1 MQSQFRFTLTRSSWR
16 SIGRLAV
23 LALLALTGCRHSSGW
38 VMNNSGAGYYAKGNY
53 AMARHEFAR
62 AIQANPHNPDYRHN
76 LAMAM
81 RLQGESAEAEEV
93 LRHNLTIDPMHQQT
107 YHSLAVL
114 LTESGRQ
121 PEAVDLLQSWVDTQ
135 PYLPEA
141 HIEMAWMDRQLGNPA
156 GAEEHLQQALQIRR
170 NHPIALAHMGQ
181 LRQDQGQ
188 DQQAIAY
195 YEESLKVNRRQPQVE
210 SRLTSLAGDPRQR
223 HMASRRRSQE
233 AFPGS
238 PLAHDPQLAMSLE
251 TPHANPRPRD
261 IRRHRNSDAV
271 QTAYALPTY
280 GSPYAETTMAGH
292 LPVTTAYAP
301 GGMITMDPGAMAM
314 QGQIVNGQMISG
326 PVMTSGPVPQG
337 QYPMTTTVAPTPDPV
352 AGAAAGPQVVLQPP
366 QFVSQPQP
374 SVSQQ
379 STPWTPTAPSP
390 VAIPAP
396 TLSFAPEEAAYA
408 PPGMSVPSASGPS
421 LGANPDPAHTEM
433 ELDTVELPEIN
444 PF

>member
-1 MQSQFRFTLTRSSWR
+1 MQSLHCPTVSRASLRRLGRLTL
-16 SIGRLAV
+16 LAV
-23 LALLALTGCRHSSGW
+23 LALAGCRHSTGW

-62 AIQANPHNPDYRHN
+62 AIQADPYNPDYRHN

-81 RLQGESAEAEEV
+81 KLQGQSAEAEEI
-93 LRHNLTIDPMHQQT
+93 LRHNLTVDPMHQPT
-107 YHSLAVL
+107 YHSLAQL

-141 HIEMAWMDRQLGNPA
+141 HIEMAWIERQVGNPA

-195 YEESLKVNRRQPQVE
+195 YEESLRAKRQQPQVE

-223 HMASRRRSQE
+223 HAAGRRRSQE

-261 IRRHRNSDAV
+261 IRRHRHSDVV

-280 GSPYAETTMAGH
+280 GSPYAETTMSGH
-292 LPVTTAYAP
+292 QPVTTAYAP
-301 GGMITMDPGAMAM
+301 GGMVVMDAGTMAM
-314 QGQIVNGQMISG
+314 QGSMVNGQM
-326 PVMTSGPVPQG
+326 MASGPVPQG
-337 QYPMTTTVAPTPDPV
+337 QASVTTTAVPLPDPV

-374 SVSQQ
+374 PVIQQ

-396 TLSFAPEEAAYA
+396 TLSFTPEEAAYA
-408 PPGMSVPSASGPS
+408 PPAVAVPPTSGPS
-421 LGANPDPAHTEM
+421 LGANPDPAHAET

>member
-1 MQSQFRFTLTRSSWR
+1 MQSQVSYTVNRAVLRR
-16 SIGRLAV
+16 LGRLAI
-23 LALLALTGCRHSSGW
+23 LAVLALTGCRHSTGW

-62 AIQANPHNPDYRHN
+62 AIQANPQNPDYRHN

-81 RLQGESAEAEEV
+81 RLQGQSAEAEEV

-107 YHSLAVL
+107 YHSLALL

-188 DQQAIAY
+188 NQQAIAY
-195 YEESLKVNRRQPQVE
+195 YEESLRVNRQQPQVE

-251 TPHANPRPRD
+251 APHANPRPRD
-261 IRRHRNSDAV
+261 VRRHRQSDVV

-292 LPVTTAYAP
+292 QPVTTAYAP
-301 GGMITMDPGAMAM
+301 GGMVVMDHGAMAL
-314 QGQIVNGQMISG
+314 QGQIVNGQMITGPMMASG
-326 PVMTSGPVPQG
+326 PIPQG
-337 QYPMTTTVAPTPDPV
+337 SYPVTTMMAPTPDPV
-352 AGAAAGPQVVLQPP
+352 SVAAPSGQQVVLQPP
-366 QFVSQPQP
+366 QFATQPPVVSQP
-374 SVSQQ
+374 
-379 STPWTPTAPSP
+379 TPWTPTAPAP
-390 VAIPAP
+390 IAIPAP

-408 PPGMSVPSASGPS
+408 PPQMAAPPARGPS
-421 LGANPDPAHTEM
+421 LGANPDPAHTET
-433 ELDTVELPEIN
+433 EFDTVELPEIN